1 MTEPTKKDPC
11 DELPQ
16 VALAF
21 MNTVHCEEVLLTQ
34 RILQALD
41 SGHKFAQVDVLMSE
55 WVEHTVRHFAR
66 EERLMEEYKF
76 PPFPIHL
83 SEHVFALEDLRAAE
97 SNWLD
102 TRDAIALNDYISHSW
117 RGWLD
122 EHILTMDTVT
132 ARFLSKFDIQ
142 VDLDLD

>member
-1 MTEPTKKDPC
+1 
-11 DELPQ
+11 
-16 VALAF
+16 
-21 MNTVHCEEVLLTQ
+21 
-34 RILQALD
+34 
-41 SGHKFAQVDVLMSE
+41 MSE
-55 WVEHTVRHFAR
+55 WVEHTVRHFAG

-102 TRDAIALNDYISHSW
+102 ERIS
-117 RGWLD
+117 
-122 EHILTMDTVT
+122 TMDTVT

-142 VDLDLD
+142 VDLDLN